1 MAKMCGAEKALKA
14 ILEMKDAD
22 AESPT
27 SSASSD
33 MKTDSSENQSSESDI
48 VSADKDFPRVIS
60 GPIPRQGRGRLKV
73 R

>member
-33 MKTDSSENQSSESDI
+33 MKTDSCENQSSLAKI
-48 VSADKDFPRVIS
+48 
-60 GPIPRQGRGRLKV
+60 
-73 R
+73 